1 MFEISRLQDNITEFR
16 LILRDIEV
24 DELFNIGDKHN
35 IRIDIVDYPQFFRFI
50 ETYFD
55 LSNFNDILDD
65 IFSKIAEYFS
75 FKKEMEVILRL
86 EDGLDRRIVVEIP
99 FEEDIEFISDIH
111 TYLIEEYDYRMGR
124 YFKVKM
130 LKWMLEII

>member
-16 LILRDIEV
+16 LILRDLEV
-24 DELFNIGDKHN
+24 DEIMSIGDKHN
-35 IRIDIVDYPQFFRFI
+35 VRVGIVDYPMFYNFI

-65 IFSKIAEYFS
+65 IFGKIVEYFS
-75 FKKEMEVILRL
+75 FKKDIKVILKL
-86 EDGLDRRIVVEIP
+86 EDDLDRKVVIEIP

-111 TYLIEEYDYRMGR
+111 TYLIGEYNYKMGR

-130 LKWMLEII
+130 LE

>member
-16 LILRDIEV
+16 LILRDLEV
-24 DELFNIGDKHN
+24 DEIMSIGDKHN
-35 IRIDIVDYPQFFRFI
+35 VRVDIVDYPMFYNFI

-55 LSNFNDILDD
+55 LFNFNNILDD
-65 IFSKIAEYFS
+65 IFGKIVEYFS
-75 FKKEMEVILRL
+75 FKEEIKIMLKL
-86 EDGLDRRIVVEIP
+86 EDDLDRKVVVEIP

-111 TYLIEEYDYRMGR
+111 TYLIGEYDYKMGR

-130 LKWMLEII
+130 LE

>member
-16 LILRDIEV
+16 LILRDLEV
-24 DELFNIGDKHN
+24 DEIMSIGDKHN
-35 IRIDIVDYPQFFRFI
+35 VRVDIVDYPMFYNFI

-65 IFSKIAEYFS
+65 IFGKIVEYFS
-75 FKKEMEVILRL
+75 FKEEIKIMLKL
-86 EDGLDRRIVVEIP
+86 EDDLDRKVVVEIP

-111 TYLIEEYDYRMGR
+111 TYLIGEYDYKMGR

-130 LKWMLEII
+130 LE

>member
-16 LILRDIEV
+16 LILRDLEV
-24 DELFNIGDKHN
+24 DEIMSIGDKHN
-35 IRIDIVDYPQFFRFI
+35 VLVDIVDYPMFYNFI

-55 LSNFNDILDD
+55 LFNFNGILDD
-65 IFSKIAEYFS
+65 IFGKIVEYFS
-75 FKKEMEVILRL
+75 FKEEIKIMLKL
-86 EDGLDRRIVVEIP
+86 EDDLDRKVVVEIP

-111 TYLIEEYDYRMGR
+111 TYLIEEYDYKMGR

-130 LKWMLEII
+130 LE